1 MDENIA
7 SMQCRGCTAGIL
19 ANAHTRDMQNQRIV
33 ILGGTAG
40 IGLSVARRAAAAGA
54 HVILGSHSAARVEA
68 AVGTVRAAG
77 GSAEGHAL
85 DLRDA
90 AAVRALFARLGPIHH
105 LVYTAG
111 EELLLAPLADLDL
124 AAARRFFELRYW
136 GALAAVKAASPSIAR
151 DGSIVLTSGASS
163 RRPHPGFSIGA
174 SICGAMEALTRALA
188 VELAPIRVNIVTPGF
203 VDTGLWSNIP
213 REALDKMFAE
223 AAAKLPVGRIGTPDD
238 IAEHYL
244 AFMRGLY
251 VTGQALVVDG
261 GGVLV

>member
-1 MDENIA
+1 
-7 SMQCRGCTAGIL
+7 
-19 ANAHTRDMQNQRIV
+19 MQNQRIA

-40 IGLSVARRAAAAGA
+40 IGLAVARGAAAAGA
-54 HVILGSHSAARVEA
+54 HVILGSHGAARVEA
-68 AVGTVRAAG
+68 ALGTVRAAG
-77 GSAEGHAL
+77 GSAEGHVL

-111 EELLLAPLADLDL
+111 EELLIAPLADLDL

-136 GALAAVKAASPSIAR
+136 GALAAVQSARPHLAR
-151 DGSIVLTSGASS
+151 DGSIVLTSGTAGH
-163 RRPHPGFSIGA
+163 RPHAGFVIGA
-174 SICGAMEALTRALA
+174 SICAAIEAAARTLA
-188 VELAPIRVNIVTPGF
+188 VELAPVRVNVVVPGF

-213 REALDKMFAE
+213 REALDRMFAD

-244 AFMRGLY
+244 AFMRGPY

>member
-1 MDENIA
+1 MP
-7 SMQCRGCTAGIL
+7 SGL
-19 ANAHTRDMQNQRIV
+19 RIERPY
-33 ILGGTAG
+33 G
-40 IGLSVARRAAAAGA
+40 SV
-54 HVILGSHSAARVEA
+54 SAYLEGDAWIVERSEMLLIN
-68 AVGTVRAAG
+68 VHDLTTSDTVK
-77 GSAEGHAL
+77 
-85 DLRDA
+85 
-90 AAVRALFARLGPIHH
+90 
-105 LVYTAG
+105 
-111 EELLLAPLADLDL
+111 
-124 AAARRFFELRYW
+124 FE
-136 GALAAVKAASPSIAR
+136 
-151 DGSIVLTSGASS
+151 IVLTSGASS